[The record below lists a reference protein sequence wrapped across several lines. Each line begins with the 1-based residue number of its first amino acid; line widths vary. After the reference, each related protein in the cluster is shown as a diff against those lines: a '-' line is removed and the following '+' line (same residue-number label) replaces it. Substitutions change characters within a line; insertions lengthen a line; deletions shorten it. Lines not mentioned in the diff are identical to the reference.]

1 MEDIRPYRNDQD
13 DLQQYRRREDDR
25 RVEQLE
31 AAAADEEVPFHI
43 PRD

>member
-1 MEDIRPYRNDQD
+1 MEDIRTYRMNDENAEEE
-13 DLQQYRRREDDR
+13 RRSE
-25 RVEQLE
+25 LE

>member
-1 MEDIRPYRNDQD
+1 MEDIRPYRNEQD
-13 DLQQYRRREDDR
+13 ESQYRRREDDR
-25 RVEQLE
+25 RIEQLE

>member
-1 MEDIRPYRNDQD
+1 MEDIRPYSNDQD
-13 DLQQYRRREDDR
+13 YPQYRRREDER
-25 RVEQLE
+25 RIEQLE